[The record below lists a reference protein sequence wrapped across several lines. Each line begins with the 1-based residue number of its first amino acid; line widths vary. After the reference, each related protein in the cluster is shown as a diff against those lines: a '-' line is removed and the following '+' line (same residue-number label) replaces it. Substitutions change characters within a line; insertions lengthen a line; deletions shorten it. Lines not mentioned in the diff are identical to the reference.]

1 MKRKRTENAYLAGHQ
16 RSWVW
21 GRHAVME
28 ILEAQR
34 WQMRE
39 LYLAGELSESDRAA
53 AAEKGL
59 GLGAAVSEVDYERI
73 RALCGAADHQG
84 YLARMGPFP
93 YDSLDALLERK
104 SEAPLYVLLDG
115 LRDPHNFGAILRSA
129 AALGADAVIAGG
141 EGQAPVNNHV
151 VRASAGALNRI
162 PLARA
167 DAMAPVLERL
177 REQGVWCVAAL
188 PRADLPVWDC
198 DFKQPVAILMG
209 NEAQGLPDDL
219 VARCD
224 AGITIPQL
232 SSLDSL
238 NVAAAAAVV
247 LYEVERQRSGRR

>member
-1 MKRKRTENAYLAGHQ
+1 MKKKRTNNAYLAGHQ

-21 GRHAVME
+21 GRHAVLE

-34 WQMRE
+34 WPMRE
-39 LYLAGELSESDRAA
+39 LYLAGELAESDRTA
-53 AAEKGL
+53 AAEKGG
-59 GLGAAVSEVDYERI
+59 GLGAAVSVVDYERI

-93 YDSLDALLERK
+93 YVSLDALLKKVRET
-104 SEAPLYVLLDG
+104 PLYVLLDG

-167 DAMAPVLERL
+167 DAMGPVLDSL
-177 REQGVWCVAAL
+177 REQGVWCVAAI
-188 PRADLPVWDC
+188 PRADLPLWDC
-198 DFKQPVAILMG
+198 DFKQPVAILLG
-209 NEAQGLPDDL
+209 NEAQGISAEL

-224 AGITIPQL
+224 VSVTIPQE

>member
-1 MKRKRTENAYLAGHQ
+1 MKRKRTENAYLAGLQ

-39 LYLAGELSESDRAA
+39 LYLAGELSESDRGA

-115 LRDPHNFGAILRSA
+115 LRDMR
-129 AALGADAVIAGG
+129 
-141 EGQAPVNNHV
+141 
-151 VRASAGALNRI
+151 
-162 PLARA
+162 
-167 DAMAPVLERL
+167 
-177 REQGVWCVAAL
+177 
-188 PRADLPVWDC
+188 
-198 DFKQPVAILMG
+198 
-209 NEAQGLPDDL
+209 
-219 VARCD
+219 
-224 AGITIPQL
+224 
-232 SSLDSL
+232 
-238 NVAAAAAVV
+238 
-247 LYEVERQRSGRR
+247 